1 MPPRMGKSNAVAQ
14 NILLDELL
22 KFLSMECP
30 ALLPKAREMAKKNG
44 GSPAKLARGLKT
56 VLRKWADFP
65 AGETGL
71 ELWPGTR
78 TGDAAGWYR
87 DYLEEILD
95 GFFRRQEIRSSITP
109 EEKIQ
114 MYKWMVLTRTL
125 DSRLKELFD
134 AKDVKWNEFPSPM
147 KGFRSWGQEAI
158 SGLTLRLRRWKEF
171 GEKSDWIGP
180 VIRDVGVLLAWTDD
194 VDNPLHAQAG
204 KMGTPMDGR
213 DLHIGDFSKGTLPP
227 TAPLAISTQTLIGM
241 AYSMKMDSDDRL
253 CVGFIGEGGASLGEW
268 HEAINFAAAT
278 RLNMIFVLQNNQ
290 WALGTHVSEQ
300 SAVKRF
306 ALRGPGYGIPGISV
320 YGNDPEEVAAA
331 SAWAAERA
339 RAGKGPT
346 LLEIVSY
353 RRSGH
358 AHHDDSRFHGMQHRP
373 GYEFT
378 EERERWASADPIENY
393 ELRLQAEGVLD
404 DFDAIREEARKRVDG
419 ATDRM
424 RKASWPTPEVT
435 SEIFA
440 PRTTAVVSV
449 PDAPKREAGYDE
461 AVRMAISE
469 QMEADDSVWV
479 IGEDVSG
486 RYDGAFGVTRGLSRK
501 FGELRCLNSPLS
513 EGAIIGCSVGSALFG
528 KKPVAEMQ
536 FADFLA
542 TAFNAL
548 VNNAA
553 KIYWRYRRPVPMVV
567 RLPYGGA
574 SKGSQVLLGGG
585 PFHSQCPESW
595 FVRTPGWKIVAPA
608 TPTDAKGLMAAA
620 IRDPNPVIFLE
631 AKGLYSFFSR
641 DLREEVPLGADFE
654 IPLGE
659 AKVRHVGSDLTC
671 VTYGPMVFAALEAAA
686 ELEREGVGM
695 EVVDL
700 RTLVPLDEAAI
711 LRSVEK
717 TNRLMI
723 VHEDSKR
730 GGFGAEIA
738 ALVAEQNVWNLDA
751 PIVRVAAPDTPVPY
765 APPLEHAHLPKT
777 GDILLAARRLATL

>member
-1 MPPRMGKSNAVAQ
+1 MGKSNVEER
-14 NILLDELL
+14 NRVFEELL

-30 ALLPKAREMAKKNG
+30 ALLPKARELAKKNG
-44 GSPAKLARGLKT
+44 SSPSKIARGLQT
-56 VLRKWADFP
+56 AIRKWGDFP
-65 AGETGL
+65 AEEAAA

-78 TGDAAGWYR
+78 VEVASGWYR
-87 DYLEEILD
+87 DYLSEILE
-95 GFFRRQEIRSSITP
+95 GFFRRQEIRASITP

-114 MYKWMVLTRTL
+114 MYQWMVLTRTL

-134 AKDVKWNEFPSPM
+134 TKDVKWNDYPSPM

-158 SGLTLRLRRWKEF
+158 SGLTLRLRRWKEY

-180 VIRDVGVLLAWTDD
+180 VIRDIGVLLAWTDD

-204 KMGTPMDGR
+204 KMGSPMEGR
-213 DLHIGDFSKGTLPP
+213 DLHVGDFSKGTLPP
-227 TAPLAISTQTLIGM
+227 TAPLAVSTQTLIGM
-241 AYSMKMDSDDRL
+241 SYSMKMDQDDRL

-268 HEAINFAAAT
+268 HEAINFAAAQK
-278 RLNMIFVLQNNQ
+278 LNMIFVLENNQ

-300 SAVKRF
+300 SATKRF

-320 YGNDPEEVAAA
+320 FGNDPEELAAA
-331 SAWAAERA
+331 GAWAAERA
-339 RAGKGPT
+339 REGKGPT
-346 LLEIVSY
+346 LLEVVSY
-353 RRSGH
+353 RRGGH
-358 AHHDDSRFHGMQHRP
+358 AHHDDPRFHGMQHRP
-373 GYEFT
+373 GYEYS
-378 EERERWASADPIENY
+378 EERDLWAAADPIENY
-393 ELRLQAEGVLD
+393 EAQLKAEGLLED
-404 DFDAIREEARKRVDG
+404 PEPIRKAAEERVDG

-424 RKASWPTPEVT
+424 RRAAWPTFDVTREV
-435 SEIFA
+435 FA
-440 PRTTAVVSV
+440 PRTTPAVVVSD
-449 PDAPKREAGYDE
+449 PPLREAGYDE
-461 AVRMAISE
+461 AVRMAIAE
-469 QMEADDSVWV
+469 QMEHDDSVWA
-479 IGEDVSG
+479 IGEDIAG

-501 FGELRCLNSPLS
+501 FGSLRVLNSPLS

-574 SKGSQVLLGGG
+574 AKDSQVLLGGG

-595 FVRTPGWKIVAPA
+595 FVRTPGWKIVAPS

-620 IRDPNPVIFLE
+620 IRDPNPVLFLE

-641 DLREEVPLGADFE
+641 DLREEVPVGADFE
-654 IPLGE
+654 IPIGE
-659 AKVRHVGSDLTC
+659 AKVRKVGSDLTC
-671 VTYGPMVFAALEAAA
+671 VTYGAMVFAALEAAA
-686 ELEREGVGM
+686 ELEKEGVMM
-695 EVVDL
+695 EVIDL
-700 RTLVPLDEAAI
+700 RTLVPLDEATI

-717 TNRLMI
+717 TNRLLI

-738 ALVAEQNVWNLDA
+738 AMVAEQDVWNLDA
-751 PIVRVAAPDTPVPY
+751 PIMRVGSPNTPVPY
-765 APPLEHAHLPKT
+765 SPPLEHAYLPKT
-777 GDILLAARRLATL
+777 GDLLQAARKLVSM

>member
-1 MPPRMGKSNAVAQ
+1 MGKSNVVAQ
-14 NILLDELL
+14 NILLGELL

-30 ALLPKAREMAKKNG
+30 ALLPKARELAKRNG
-44 GSPAKLARGLKT
+44 ATPGKLSKGLKT
-56 VLRKWADFP
+56 ALRKWGDLP
-65 AGETGL
+65 ATEASGEI
-71 ELWPGTR
+71 WPGTNAE
-78 TGDAAGWYR
+78 TVAGWQR
-87 DYLEEILD
+87 DYMEEILD
-95 GFFRRQEIRSSITP
+95 GFFRRQEIRASITP
-109 EEKIQ
+109 EEKIR
-114 MYKWMVLTRTL
+114 MYGWMVLTRTL

-134 AKDVKWNEFPSPM
+134 AKDVKWNDFPSPM

-158 SGLTLRLRRWKEF
+158 SGLTLRLRRWTEH
-171 GEKSDWIGP
+171 GDRSDWIGP
-180 VIRDVGVLLAWTDD
+180 VIRDIGVHLAWTDD

-213 DLHIGDFSKGTLPP
+213 DLHIGDFGKGTLPP
-227 TAPLAISTQTLIGM
+227 TAPLAISAQTLIGM
-241 AYSMKMDSDDRL
+241 AYSLKMDGDDRL
-253 CVGFIGEGGASLGEW
+253 CVSFIGEGGASLGEW
-268 HEAINFAAAT
+268 HEAINFAAAQK
-278 RLNMIFVLQNNQ
+278 LNMIFVLENNQ

-300 SAVKRF
+300 SATKRF
-306 ALRGPGYGIPGISV
+306 ALRGPGYGIPGITV
-320 YGNDPEEVAAA
+320 YGNDPEEIAAA

-346 LLEIVSY
+346 LLEVVSY
-353 RRSGH
+353 RRGGH
-358 AHHDDSRFHGMQHRP
+358 AHHDDSRFHGMPHRP
-373 GYEFT
+373 GYEYS
-378 EERERWASADPIENY
+378 EERDRWAAADPVENY
-393 ELRLQAEGVLD
+393 EARLRSGGVPA
-404 DFDAIREEARKRVDG
+404 DFDSIREEARKRVDD
-419 ATDRM
+419 ATERM
-424 RKASWPTPEVT
+424 RKAPWPTPDVT
-435 SEIFA
+435 TEIFA
-440 PRTTAVVSV
+440 PRTTPVVSN
-449 PDAPKREAGYDE
+449 PGAPKREAGYDE
-461 AVRMAISE
+461 AIRMAIAE
-469 QMEADDSVWV
+469 QMEVDDSVWV

-486 RYDGAFGVTRGLSRK
+486 RYDGAFGVTRGLGRK
-501 FGELRCLNSPLS
+501 FGERRCLNSPLS

-528 KKPVAEMQ
+528 KKPVAEIQ

-574 SKGSQVLLGGG
+574 AKGSQVLLGGG

-595 FVRTPGWKIVAPA
+595 FVRTAGWKIVAPA

-671 VTYGPMVFAALEAAA
+671 VTYGPMVFSALDAAA
-686 ELEREGVGM
+686 ELEKEGVGM
-695 EVVDL
+695 EVIDL
-700 RTLVPLDEAAI
+700 RTLVPLDENAI

-717 TNRLMI
+717 TSRLMI
-723 VHEDSKR
+723 VHEDSRR

-738 ALVAEQNVWNLDA
+738 ALVVEQDFWNLDA
-751 PIVRVAAPDTPVPY
+751 PIVRVGAPDRPVPY
-765 APPLEHAHLPKT
+765 SPPLEYGHLPKT
-777 GDILLAARRLATL
+777 GDVLQAARRLSAL